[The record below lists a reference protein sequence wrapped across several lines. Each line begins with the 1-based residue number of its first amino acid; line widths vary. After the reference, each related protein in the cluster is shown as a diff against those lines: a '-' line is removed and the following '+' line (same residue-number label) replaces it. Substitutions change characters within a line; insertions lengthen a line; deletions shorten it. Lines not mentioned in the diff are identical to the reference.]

1 MVSVGNSL
9 AFSVPD
15 HLAEQFGNLRD
26 TLGSVF
32 GIYTV
37 MKYLRITIAKLR
49 GKPLPSEETEQLSTE
64 SFNTFHNTNDPNVPT
79 SSRKPLI
86 IFLLALFGLPYLMS
100 KLIRG
105 LAYAQSHALQ
115 PRHPP
120 FNPSTAEFFRATF
133 DFLPQN
139 AAAEVPLRKGDV
151 VAVVVKAAGGWW
163 KVRLRDGRQGYV
175 PASYLENVHNPSR
188 SPPPIISPPGE
199 KGHAFI
205 EEFKD
210 DS

>member
-26 TLGSVF
+26 TLGSIF
-32 GIYTV
+32 GIYTL
-37 MKYLRITIAKLR
+37 MKYLRIAIAKLR
-49 GKPLPSEETEQLSTE
+49 GKPLPSEETEQVNAE
-64 SFNTFHNTNDPNVPT
+64 PFNNTHEPNAPT
-79 SSRKPLI
+79 PSRKPLI
-86 IFLLALFGLPYLMS
+86 ILLLALFGLPYLMS

-105 LAYAQSHALQ
+105 LAYAQSHTLQ
-115 PRHPP
+115 QRHPP
-120 FNPSTAEFFRATF
+120 FDPSKAEFFRATF

-139 AAAEVPLRKGDV
+139 AAAEVALRKGEV
-151 VAVVVKAAGGWW
+151 VAVVAKAAGGWW

-199 KGHAFI
+199 KGPAFI

-210 DS
+210 E